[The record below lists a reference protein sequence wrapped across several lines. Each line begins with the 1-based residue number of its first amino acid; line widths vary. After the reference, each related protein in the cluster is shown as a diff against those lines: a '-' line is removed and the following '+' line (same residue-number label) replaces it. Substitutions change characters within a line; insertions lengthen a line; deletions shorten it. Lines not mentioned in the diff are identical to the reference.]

1 MAKRV
6 EPGRSG
12 EDRNNEQQAR
22 LRPRAG
28 ASVGTGQS
36 HEEDTVSSTDTY
48 ENQQRSKDASADLGD
63 AIGSQLRTAYSE
75 LVNQPVPDKF
85 MMLLEQLKKRENDG
99 KERKS

>member
-6 EPGRSG
+6 EPGRSS
-12 EDRNNEQQAR
+12 EDRSEEQQAR

-28 ASVGTGQS
+28 AAVGTQS
-36 HEEDTVSSTDTY
+36 HEGDTVSSTDTY

-85 MMLLEQLKKRENDG
+85 MMLLEQLKKREDDS